1 MPGHQVNFI
10 HFQDTGTA
18 RLTKRGGLLA
28 RQENSVIVEE
38 VERGLDL
45 DVLDLLQS
53 VAKGDNCDYQQE
65 QGRYIAGRLPADNH
79 SKN

>member
-10 HFQDTGTA
+10 RFQDTGTA
-18 RLTKRGGLLA
+18 RPTERGGLLA
-28 RQENSVIVEE
+28 RQENGVIVEE

-53 VAKGDNCDYQQE
+53 VAKGDDCGCRQE
-65 QGRYIAGRLPADNH
+65 QGRYIAGHLPADNH
-79 SKN
+79 GEN